1 MSNVFKV
8 EIVNPEKSF
17 LTKEDVTEV
26 VVPAFEGDMGILKDH
41 ISIIS
46 FLKPGLVRVI
56 DMSSAE
62 ETYYVEDGI
71 IEFKNNCLSILT
83 SNIFDIKK
91 IDKNKV
97 RDILAKAEKDVENK
111 DISDQEKYLVDHKI
125 EVLKS
130 LTPVSYT
137 HLTLPTKA

>member
-56 DMSSAE
+56 DINSAE

-97 RDILAKAEKDVENK
+97 RDILAKAEKDAQNQN
-111 DISDQEKYLVDHKI
+111 ISDQAKYLVDHKI

-130 LTPVSYT
+130 LT
-137 HLTLPTKA
+137 LN

>member
-1 MSNVFKV
+1 MSNLFKV

-17 LTKEDVTEV
+17 LSREDVAEV

-46 FLKPGLVRVI
+46 FLKPGLVKVI
-56 DMSSAE
+56 DTTSGD

-97 RDILAKAEKDVENK
+97 RDILAEAEKESQNQE
-111 DISDQEKYLVDHKI
+111 ISDEAKYLVDHKI

-130 LTPVSYT
+130 LT
-137 HLTLPTKA
+137 LN

>member
-1 MSNVFKV
+1 MSEGFKL
-8 EIVNPEKSF
+8 EIVNPESSF
-17 LTKEDVTEV
+17 LSKERVSEV

-46 FLKPGLVRVI
+46 FLKPGLMRI
-56 DMSSAE
+56 FEGSNE
-62 ETYYVEDGI
+62 EIYYVDDGI

-91 IDKNKV
+91 VEKNFL
-97 RDILAKAEKDVENK
+97 RDILIKAEEEGKK
-111 DISDQEKYLVDHKI
+111 TDISDQSKYLLDQKI

-130 LTPVSYT
+130 ISLN
-137 HLTLPTKA
+137 

>member
-17 LTKEDVTEV
+17 LSREDATEV

-46 FLKPGLVRVI
+46 FLKPGLLKVI
-56 DMSSAE
+56 DSAAVE

-71 IEFKNNCLSILT
+71 IEFKKNCLSILT

-97 RDILAKAEKDVENK
+97 RDILTEAEKESQNQDM
-111 DISDQEKYLVDHKI
+111 SDQAKYLVDHKI

-130 LTPVSYT
+130 LT
-137 HLTLPTKA
+137 LN

>member
-17 LTKEDVTEV
+17 LTKEDATEV

-41 ISIIS
+41 VSIIS

-56 DMSSAE
+56 DMNSAE

-97 RDILAKAEKDVENK
+97 RDILAKSEKDVENK

-130 LTPVSYT
+130 LT
-137 HLTLPTKA
+137 LN

>member
-8 EIVNPEKSF
+8 EIINPEKSF
-17 LTKEDVTEV
+17 LSKEDVAEV
-26 VVPAFEGDMGILKDH
+26 VIPAFEGDMGILKDH

-46 FLKPGLVRVI
+46 FLRPGLLRII
-56 DMSSAE
+56 DSKSSE
-62 ETYYVEDGI
+62 EIYYVEDGI
-71 IEFKNNCLSILT
+71 IEFKNNCLSVLT

-97 RDILAKAEKDVENK
+97 RDILVKAEKEGQNP
-111 DISDQEKYLVDHKI
+111 DISDQAKYLVNHKI

-130 LTPVSYT
+130 LT
-137 HLTLPTKA
+137 LN

>member
-17 LTKEDVTEV
+17 LSREDVTEV

-46 FLKPGLVRVI
+46 FLKPGLLKVI
-56 DMSSAE
+56 DSTAIE

-111 DISDQEKYLVDHKI
+111 NISDQEKYLVDHKI

-130 LTPVSYT
+130 LT
-137 HLTLPTKA
+137 LN

>member
-1 MSNVFKV
+1 MNNAFKV

-17 LTKEDVTEV
+17 LSREDVNEV

-46 FLKPGLVRVI
+46 FLKPGLLKVI
-56 DMSSAE
+56 DSKAVE

-97 RDILAKAEKDVENK
+97 RDILTEAEKESQNQNM
-111 DISDQEKYLVDHKI
+111 SDQAKYLVDHKI

-130 LTPVSYT
+130 LT
-137 HLTLPTKA
+137 LN

>member
-8 EIVNPEKSF
+8 EIINPEKYF
-17 LTKEDVTEV
+17 LSKEDVVEV

-46 FLKPGLVRVI
+46 FLKPGLVKVI
-56 DMSSAE
+56 GTTSGD

-97 RDILAKAEKDVENK
+97 RDILAKAEKEAQNQE
-111 DISDQEKYLVDHKI
+111 ISDQEKYLVDHKI

-130 LTPVSYT
+130 LT
-137 HLTLPTKA
+137 LN

>member
-1 MSNVFKV
+1 MSDVFKV

-17 LTKEDVTEV
+17 LSKEEVREV

-56 DMSSAE
+56 DATSAE

-130 LTPVSYT
+130 LT
-137 HLTLPTKA
+137 LN

>member
-1 MSNVFKV
+1 MNNGFKL

-17 LTKEDVTEV
+17 LSKENVSEV
-26 VVPAFEGDMGILKDH
+26 VIPAYEGEMGILKNH

-46 FLKPGLVRVI
+46 FLKPGLVKVFET
-56 DMSSAE
+56 DSKE
-62 ETYYVEDGI
+62 ENYYVEDGI

-91 IDKNKV
+91 IDKKEVSN
-97 RDILAKAEKDVENK
+97 ILAKAEKDIQNS
-111 DISDQEKYLVDHKI
+111 DISDQAKYLIDHKI

-130 LTPVSYT
+130 LT
-137 HLTLPTKA
+137 LN

>member
-1 MSNVFKV
+1 MREGFKL

-17 LTKEDVTEV
+17 LSKDGVSEV
-26 VVPAFEGDMGILKDH
+26 LVPAFEGDMGILKDH

-46 FLKPGLVRVI
+46 FLRPGLLRII
-56 DMSSAE
+56 DSKSSE
-62 ETYYVEDGI
+62 ETFYVEDGI
-71 IEFKNNCLSILT
+71 IEFKNNCLSVLT

-97 RDILAKAEKDVENK
+97 RDILAKAEKEGENP
-111 DISDQEKYLVDHKI
+111 DISDEAKYLVNHKI

-130 LTPVSYT
+130 LT
-137 HLTLPTKA
+137 LN

>member
-1 MSNVFKV
+1 MNNGFKL

-17 LTKEDVTEV
+17 LSKENVSEV
-26 VVPAFEGDMGILKDH
+26 VVPAYEGEMGILKNH

-46 FLKPGLVRVI
+46 FLKPGLVKVFET
-56 DMSSAE
+56 DSKE
-62 ETYYVEDGI
+62 ENYYVEDGI

-91 IDKNKV
+91 IDKKEVSN
-97 RDILAKAEKDVENK
+97 ILAKAEKDVQNS
-111 DISDQEKYLVDHKI
+111 DISDQAKYLIDHKI

-130 LTPVSYT
+130 LTLS
-137 HLTLPTKA
+137 

>member
-1 MSNVFKV
+1 MSDGFKL
-8 EIVNPEKSF
+8 EIVNPERSF
-17 LTKEDVTEV
+17 LSKEGVLEV
-26 VVPAFEGDMGILKDH
+26 MVPAYEGDMGILKDH

-46 FLKPGLVRVI
+46 FLKPGIVKVFNAG
-56 DMSSAE
+56 SSE

-91 IDKNKV
+91 IDKNFVK
-97 RDILAKAEKDVENK
+97 DALENAEKDTLSS
-111 DISDQEKYLVDHKI
+111 DISDQKKYLLDQKI

-130 LTPVSYT
+130 LT
-137 HLTLPTKA
+137 LN

>member
-17 LTKEDVTEV
+17 LSKEDVTEV
-26 VVPAFEGDMGILKDH
+26 VIPAFEGDMGILKDH

-46 FLKPGLVRVI
+46 FLKPGLLKVV
-56 DMSSAE
+56 DSKAVQ

-91 IDKNKV
+91 IDKNKL
-97 RDILAKAEKDVENK
+97 RDILIEAEKESQNQDM
-111 DISDQEKYLVDHKI
+111 SDQAKYLVDHKI

-130 LTPVSYT
+130 LT
-137 HLTLPTKA
+137 LN

>member
-1 MSNVFKV
+1 MNNEFKL
-8 EIVNPEKSF
+8 EIVNPERSF
-17 LTKEDVTEV
+17 LSKENVSEV
-26 VVPAFEGDMGILKDH
+26 VVPAYEGEMGILKNH

-46 FLKPGLVRVI
+46 FLKPGLVKVFET
-56 DMSSAE
+56 DSKE
-62 ETYYVEDGI
+62 ENYYVEDGI

-130 LTPVSYT
+130 LT
-137 HLTLPTKA
+137 LN

>member
-1 MSNVFKV
+1 MSNGFKV
-8 EIVNPEKSF
+8 EIINPEKSF
-17 LTKEDVTEV
+17 LLKDGVLEV

-46 FLKPGLVRVI
+46 FLRPGLLRII
-56 DMSSAE
+56 DSKSSE

-71 IEFKNNCLSILT
+71 IEFKNNCLSVLT

-97 RDILAKAEKDVENK
+97 RDILVKAEKEGQNP
-111 DISDQEKYLVDHKI
+111 DISDQAKYLVNHKI

-130 LTPVSYT
+130 LTPN
-137 HLTLPTKA
+137 

>member
-1 MSNVFKV
+1 MSNEFKV

-17 LTKEDVTEV
+17 LSKEDVTEV
-26 VVPAFEGDMGILKDH
+26 IVPAFEGDMGILRDH

-56 DMSSAE
+56 DSKSSE
-62 ETYYVEDGI
+62 ETYYVDDGI

-97 RDILAKAEKDVENK
+97 RDILTKAEKDGQNPH
-111 DISDQEKYLVDHKI
+111 ISDQAKYLIDHKI

-130 LTPVSYT
+130 LT
-137 HLTLPTKA
+137 LN

>member
-17 LTKEDVTEV
+17 LSREDATEV

-46 FLKPGLVRVI
+46 FLKPGLLKVI
-56 DMSSAE
+56 DSTAIE

-97 RDILAKAEKDVENK
+97 RDILTEAEKESQ
-111 DISDQEKYLVDHKI
+111 IQGMSDQAKYLVDHKI

-130 LTPVSYT
+130 LT
-137 HLTLPTKA
+137 LN

>member
-1 MSNVFKV
+1 MNEGFKL

-17 LTKEDVTEV
+17 LSKEGVSEV

-46 FLKPGLVRVI
+46 FLRPGLLRII
-56 DMSSAE
+56 DSKSSE
-62 ETYYVEDGI
+62 ETFYVEDGI
-71 IEFKNNCLSILT
+71 IEFKNNCLSVLT

-97 RDILAKAEKDVENK
+97 RDILVKAEKEGQNPN
-111 DISDQEKYLVDHKI
+111 ISDQAKYLVNHKI

-130 LTPVSYT
+130 LT
-137 HLTLPTKA
+137 LN

>member
-8 EIVNPEKSF
+8 EIINPEKYF
-17 LTKEDVTEV
+17 LSKEDVVEV

-46 FLKPGLVRVI
+46 FLKPGLVKVI
-56 DMSSAE
+56 DTASGD

-97 RDILAKAEKDVENK
+97 RDILAEAEKESQNQE
-111 DISDQEKYLVDHKI
+111 ISDEAKYLVNHKI

-130 LTPVSYT
+130 LT
-137 HLTLPTKA
+137 LN

>member
-1 MSNVFKV
+1 MAEGFKL
-8 EIVNPEKSF
+8 EIVNPDKSF
-17 LTKEDVTEV
+17 LLKDSVSEV

-46 FLKPGLVRVI
+46 FLKPGIIRVFEG
-56 DMSSAE
+56 SNE

-71 IEFKNNCLSILT
+71 IEFKDNCLSILT

-91 IDKNKV
+91 IDKSIVKNA
-97 RDILAKAEKDVENK
+97 LAKAEQDVEK
-111 DISDQEKYLVDHKI
+111 TDISDQKKYLLDQKI

-130 LTPVSYT
+130 ISLN
-137 HLTLPTKA
+137 

>member
-1 MSNVFKV
+1 MSEGFKL

-17 LTKEDVTEV
+17 LSKDGVLEV
-26 VVPAFEGDMGILKDH
+26 VLPAFEGEMGILKDH

-46 FLKPGLVRVI
+46 FLKPGLVKI
-56 DMSSAE
+56 YESGPNQ

-91 IDKNKV
+91 IDKNVV
-97 RDILAKAEKDVENK
+97 RDVLTKAEKDTQNTN
-111 DISDQEKYLVDHKI
+111 ISDQKKYLLNQKI

-130 LTPVSYT
+130 LT
-137 HLTLPTKA
+137 LN

>member
-1 MSNVFKV
+1 MSEVFKL

-17 LTKEDVTEV
+17 LSKDGVLEV
-26 VVPAFEGDMGILKDH
+26 VVPAFEGEMGILKDH

-46 FLKPGLVRVI
+46 FLKPGLVKI
-56 DMSSAE
+56 YDSGSKE

-91 IDKNKV
+91 IDKNVV
-97 RDILAKAEKDVENK
+97 RDALTKAEKDTQNTN
-111 DISDQEKYLVDHKI
+111 ISDQKKYLLNQKI

-130 LTPVSYT
+130 LT
-137 HLTLPTKA
+137 LN